1 MSLVKWTDLMRSED
15 VKVFQGFL
23 LELIRGQKKYL
34 LRNDIL
40 LALGEGP
47 GTGQAHGDD
56 TGPFSWK
63 AFLNKV
69 QEIIVF
75 ERFVVII
82 HRHQIT
88 RDRFYKVP
96 FTRARLGKPQEIS
109 VSELL
114 DLRDYF
120 VLRTNGAEGVPLKI
134 DFTPFYDYAPH
145 MRDPKNV
152 GKGIEFLNRHL
163 SSSIFQNPEKWHKDL
178 FEFLKIHSLGGKQL
192 LINGAKIGDDTKLIE
207 QLDRAAEWLSETDD
221 SWEATR
227 VESGLRALG
236 FEPGWGDSVPRVL
249 ETQQLLLNLFEA
261 PDSRSLEAF
270 ISRIPMVSKVAVI
283 SPHGFFGQENVL
295 GKPDTGG
302 QVVYI
307 LDQVKSME
315 SYLQESLRLAG
326 LDVEPKIVVVT
337 RLIPRSEGTLSH
349 VRLEKI
355 KDTRNCWILR
365 VPFRDGDKNVVD
377 YWISRFWVWPYLES
391 FAYEAK
397 EELTRELGRNPDLI
411 IGNYSDGNLVASI
424 LSEET
429 GVIQCN
435 IAHALEKSKYL
446 FSDLYW
452 QDMEAA
458 YHFSLQFT
466 ADLLA
471 MNMADFIIA
480 STFQEIAGTAHV
492 RGQYE
497 SYLYYSLPGFYQVLG
512 GVNLFHPKFN
522 VISPG
527 VDASVYFPHTDQ
539 ARRDRERVQRLTG
552 LLFEARDEEI
562 FGTLED
568 AKRIPIFTMARL
580 DKVKNVAG
588 LVECFGKC
596 PEIRSRCNLIV
607 VAGKVNVSQSA
618 DPEEKEQ
625 IERIH
630 HLIEEYR
637 LDGQIRWIGKHLPK
651 ADTGEIYRIMADMK
665 GVFVQPALFEAFGL
679 TVLEAMSCGL
689 PVFATQFGGPSEII
703 QHGVNGFL
711 INPTRY
717 DRIRDQL
724 VAFLETAGDGPLTW
738 NFISQNAIARV
749 REKYTWQH
757 YNEQLMK
764 LTKLYGFWRY
774 AVTNKEKRKMKLYS
788 QTLFHLLFKQRA
800 AQTLGVP

>member
-1 MSLVKWTDLMRSED
+1 MSPVKWSDLMRAED
-15 VKVFQGFL
+15 VKPFQGFL
-23 LELIRGQKKYL
+23 LELVRGEKKYL

-40 LALGEGP
+40 LALGERRGADQP
-47 GTGQAHGDD
+47 NDD
-56 TGPFSWK
+56 EAGPFSWK
-63 AFLNKV
+63 TFLKKV

-75 ERFVVII
+75 ERFLVII
-82 HRHQIT
+82 HRHHIM
-88 RDRFYKVP
+88 RDRFYKAP
-96 FTRARLGKPQEIS
+96 FTRARIGKPEEIS

-114 DLRDYF
+114 DLRDFF
-120 VLRTNGAEGVPLKI
+120 VLQTNGAGGVPLKI

-145 MRDPKNV
+145 IRDPKNV

-163 SSSIFQNPEKWHKDL
+163 SSSIFQDPRKWHKTL

-192 LINGAKIGDDTKLIE
+192 LINGVRIPDDEKLIE
-207 QLDRAAEWLSETDD
+207 QLDRAVEWLSEADD
-221 SWEATR
+221 SWEASR
-227 VESGLRALG
+227 VESELRALG
-236 FEPGWGDSVPRVL
+236 FEPGWGGNVARIL
-249 ETQQLLLNLFEA
+249 ETLQLLLNLFEA
-261 PDSRSLEAF
+261 PDSGSLEAF
-270 ISRIPMVSKVAVI
+270 ISRIPMVSNVAVI
-283 SPHGFFGQENVL
+283 SPHGFFGQEDVL

-307 LDQVKSME
+307 LDQVTSME
-315 SYLQESLRLAG
+315 AYLTDSLRLSG
-326 LDVEPKIVVVT
+326 LNVEPKIVVVT
-337 RLIPRSEGTLSH
+337 RLIPKSEGTASH

-355 KDTRNCWILR
+355 RDTRNCWILR
-365 VPFRDGDKNVVD
+365 VPFRGGDEQVVD
-377 YWISRFWVWPYLES
+377 YWISRFWVWPYLEK

-452 QDMEAA
+452 QNMEPE

-480 STFQEIAGTAHV
+480 STFQEIAGTPHV

-527 VDASVYFPHTDQ
+527 VDESVYFPHTEQ
-539 ARRDRERVQRLTG
+539 ARRDRKGVQRLNR
-552 LLFEARDEEI
+552 LLFEAQDEEI
-562 FGTLED
+562 LGTLED

-588 LVECFGKC
+588 LVESFGKC
-596 PEIRSRCNLIV
+596 PEIRNRCNLIV
-607 VAGKVNVSQSA
+607 VAGRVDAAQSE

-630 HLIEEYR
+630 HLIEKYD
-637 LDGQIRWIGKHLPK
+637 LDGQIRWIGKHLRK

-800 AQTLGVP
+800 AQTLGPK